1 MMNLAL
7 TGYSV
12 TYLIDFL
19 GISRQGYY
27 KRIKAQKESAVM
39 VSDMENMV
47 KKERGKK
54 SRAGLRAIF
63 YKNNLN
69 GLVGINRF
77 ERQMSKLGYALRPYH
92 SYIKTTDSRGHH
104 NKFDNLIEG
113 ISVTG
118 SNQVIVGDITYYR
131 AASVL
136 YYIFIFT
143 DLYTLEIKGINASK
157 NMLGINTEKCLRQVF
172 AYNKQRKFNNNM
184 IIHTDGGTQYRSNAF
199 QAMLRKAGII
209 PSHARNCLENG
220 LSERINGIVKNEYLN
235 DYNIKSLPQL
245 NKVLK
250 QIANANNKQWPKE
263 KLGWRTPVDFN
274 HWTQSLP
281 KEKRPAFIVKKVEQS
296 K

>member
-39 VSDMENMV
+39 VSDMENLV
-47 KKERGKK
+47 KKERSKK

-63 YKNNLN
+63 HKNNLN

-77 ERQMSKLGYALRPYH
+77 ETQMSNLGYALRPYR

-104 NKFDNLIEG
+104 NKFDNLVEG

-131 AASVL
+131 VGSIL

-157 NMLGINTEKCLRQVF
+157 NMLGINAEKCLRQVF
-172 AYNKQRKFNNNM
+172 VYNKQKKFNNNM
-184 IIHTDGGTQYRSNAF
+184 IIHTDGGAQYRSNAF
-199 QAMLRKAGII
+199 QAMLRKAEII
-209 PSHARNCLENG
+209 PSHAKNCLENG

-235 DYNIKSLPQL
+235 DYTIKSLPQL

-263 KLGWRTPVDFN
+263 KLGWRTPVNFDQ
-274 HWTQSLP
+274 WIQSLP
-281 KEKRPAFIVKKVEQS
+281 KEKRPAFIVKKVEQNR
-296 K
+296 

>member
-1 MMNLAL
+1 MINLAL

-27 KRIKAQKESAVM
+27 KRIKAQKESSMM
-39 VSDMENMV
+39 VSAMENLV

-69 GLVGINRF
+69 GLIGVNRF
-77 ERQMSKLGYALRPYH
+77 ETQMSNLGYALRPYR
-92 SYIKTTDSRGHH
+92 SLIKTTNSRGHH
-104 NKFDNLIEG
+104 NKFDNLVEG
-113 ISVTG
+113 ISVTRP
-118 SNQVIVGDITYYR
+118 NQVIVGDITYYR
-131 AASVL
+131 AGSVL

-143 DLYTLEIKGINASK
+143 DLYTLEIKGIIASK
-157 NMLGINTEKCLRQVF
+157 NMLGINAEKCLRQVF
-172 AYNKQRKFNNNM
+172 VYNKQKKFNNNM
-184 IIHTDGGTQYRSNAF
+184 IIHTDGGAQYRSNIF
-199 QAMLRKAGII
+199 QAMLQKAEII
-209 PSHARNCLENG
+209 PSHAKSCLENG

-235 DYNIKSLPQL
+235 DYTIKSLPHL

-250 QIANANNKQWPKE
+250 QIANSNNKQWPKE

-281 KEKRPAFIVKKVEQS
+281 KEKRPVFIVKKVE
-296 K
+296 